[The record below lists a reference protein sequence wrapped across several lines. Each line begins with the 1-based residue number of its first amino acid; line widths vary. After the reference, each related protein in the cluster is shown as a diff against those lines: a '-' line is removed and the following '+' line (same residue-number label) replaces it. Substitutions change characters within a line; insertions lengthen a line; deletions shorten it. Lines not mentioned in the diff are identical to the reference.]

1 MPNEF
6 SDKMLGGIIL
16 TGGGSNMRN
25 IVEAF
30 HTFTPIEKIRIAKF
44 VNGVIN
50 ANQPEITAHDG
61 RMNTV
66 LGLLE
71 RGNENCA
78 GKGFFVEL
86 HDDSSFAAKG
96 SCVIGL
102 KAEAL
107 HLDVLFFQLMIDL
120 FRVGFVVKRK
130 CVRQGLYGVFEV
142 RERDAVI
149 VILQDL

>member
-1 MPNEF
+1 
-6 SDKMLGGIIL
+6 MLLLELLHPFERRMQGGL
-16 TGGGSNMRN
+16 AAHNSQRQQASQNADSCWGQMLRS
-25 IVEAF
+25 
-30 HTFTPIEKIRIAKF
+30 EKDQQVAQCRAEKRRRCQHR
-44 VNGVIN
+44 
-50 ANQPEITAHDG
+50 QPEQNAKNH
-61 RMNTV
+61 
-66 LGLLE
+66 
-71 RGNENCA
+71 ENCA

-120 FRVGFVVKRK
+120 FRVGLVVKRK

-142 RERDAVI
+142 RERGAVI

>member
-1 MPNEF
+1 MPTAAGDRCSAAKKTSRSPSAAPKNAAAA
-6 SDKMLGGIIL
+6 S
-16 TGGGSNMRN
+16 TGSQSRTRKN
-25 IVEAF
+25 
-30 HTFTPIEKIRIAKF
+30 H
-44 VNGVIN
+44 
-50 ANQPEITAHDG
+50 
-61 RMNTV
+61 
-66 LGLLE
+66 
-71 RGNENCA
+71 ENCA

-142 RERDAVI
+142 RERGAVI

>member
-1 MPNEF
+1 MPTVAGDRC
-6 SDKMLGGIIL
+6 S
-16 TGGGSNMRN
+16 
-25 IVEAF
+25 A
-30 HTFTPIEKIRIAKF
+30 AKKTSRSPSAAPK
-44 VNGVIN
+44 N
-50 ANQPEITAHDG
+50 H
-61 RMNTV
+61 
-66 LGLLE
+66 
-71 RGNENCA
+71 ENCA
-78 GKGFFVEL
+78 GKGLFVEL

-142 RERDAVI
+142 RERGAVI
-149 VILQDL
+149 VIRIFNPRIKRPFQLWITT